1 MHHAEGFA
9 VVSTHAHFKTMN
21 TGVVIGD
28 DTTHF
33 KSAYFASH
41 HAMFNDH
48 IGTTVGDG
56 WDK

>member
-9 VVSTHAHFKTMN
+9 VVSTHTNFKTMN
-21 TGVVIGD
+21 TGVVVCH

-41 HAMFNDH
+41 HAMFNNH

-56 WDK
+56 FDK